1 MGARSLASYVCGV
14 TMVYVFMWMGTW
26 TTSTMWHNYPEN
38 SSRKKK
44 ERKKHGHQMVQLSY
58 HITRYYVHFRR
69 QERM

>member
-44 ERKKHGHQMVQLSY
+44 GEEIKKHGHQ
-58 HITRYYVHFRR
+58 RYSCHTT
-69 QERM
+69 